1 MVQLL
6 EELPPELQAYIA
18 GSLDDAAASGRWAK
32 ASRASRLLLLP
43 RIDQLLEARRSARQQ
58 AVFDKLGS
66 RRGAA
71 AALSVYDM
79 GNGVA
84 AIRVLPFKLD
94 KFTCMC
100 CPGNYELSIGAG
112 GIKTRCGTSLPG
124 CIGRPTD
131 SRCIAWALI
140 RSHGTHLRLEHPNL
154 LVCRGVQQT

>member
-58 AVFDKLGS
+58 AVFDKLNS

-71 AALSVYDM
+71 AALSVNDM
-79 GNGVA
+79 GNGVT
-84 AIRVLPFKLD
+84 AIRVPPFKLD
-94 KFTCMC
+94 KFTCIC
-100 CPGNYELSIGAG
+100 CPGNYERSIGAG
-112 GIKTRCGTSLPG
+112 GINVLRHLTS
-124 CIGRPTD
+124 RTHWATYRQQVH
-131 SRCIAWALI
+131 SRGFDKVAWDAFAA
-140 RSHGTHLRLEHPNL
+140 RASEFA
-154 LVCRGVQQT
+154 GV